1 MPACVRTIPA
11 HANTQRLYS
20 PHRIPAMSE
29 RQSRRGMRSTVEGEA
44 RMGAELARLVADP
57 IFYGAGVPR
66 GDGRPVLVLPGLFG
80 NDLYL
85 GPLHGWLLR
94 IGYRPVISTISLNA
108 GCSDRL
114 RERARAALQSAAG
127 DARKVA
133 IIGHSRGGML
143 GWSIA
148 AELGERATHLCLLGS
163 PAGALARMLQAGRFD
178 IHAVPANT
186 AVVNAGRAAQ
196 RVLSPRCDFPACGCA
211 YVQALAKGLSASTK
225 VLSVY
230 SSEDQIVPPSACPVP
245 GATNVEVTG
254 SHSGLAQ
261 NVAVYRALGKFLAA

>member
-1 MPACVRTIPA
+1 MSDRQTRRLARPA
-11 HANTQRLYS
+11 
-20 PHRIPAMSE
+20 
-29 RQSRRGMRSTVEGEA
+29 VEGEA
-44 RMGAELARLVADP
+44 RMGLEMVRLMADP

-85 GPLHGWLLR
+85 GPLHSWLLR
-94 IGYRPVISTISLNA
+94 IGYRPVISTITLNA

-114 RERARAALQSAAG
+114 RERARTALQSAARG
-127 DARKVA
+127 ASEVA

-148 AELGERATHLCLLGS
+148 VELGEQATHLCLLGS

-211 YVQALAKGLSASTK
+211 YVRALGRGLHPTTK

-230 SSEDQIVPPSACPVP
+230 STDDQIVPPSACPVP

-261 NVAVYRALGKFLAA
+261 NAAVYRALGKFLGG